1 MLAEKTYQ
9 TPKNMGF
16 QIDSFTAQAI
26 QIEIIPELEIEYL
39 AANLSPNTPWAERQ
53 SAAKKLGQSRH
64 PKALAILLSAL
75 QNDPFWMVRCT
86 IIQSLEIIGDTHAIP
101 ALEIAAAQDDFSAVR
116 SAAETAIRRLNS

>member
-16 QIDSFTAQAI
+16 QIDSFTAKAI

-39 AANLSPNTPWAERQ
+39 AAYLSPNTPWAERQ
-53 SAAKKLGQSRH
+53 SAAKKLGQSHH
-64 PKALAILLSAL
+64 PKAFTILLSAL
-75 QNDPFWMVRCT
+75 QKDPFWMVRCT

-101 ALEIAAAQDDFSAVR
+101 TLEIVAAQDDFSAVR

>member
-9 TPKNMGF
+9 TPKNMSF

-53 SAAKKLGQSRH
+53 SAAKKLGQSHH

-116 SAAETAIRRLNS
+116 SAAETAIRRLNY